1 MRSYAAFCTAPGA
14 HRLRAGHRASV
25 LFRSRL
31 ERVARRHQRRQ
42 STSRGRRH
50 GVGAAAS
57 RRRVC
62 RRDLLRAQVRRGPL
76 LGCALHAIAACVDGF
91 DGHLY
96 THAHTHT
103 HTHSF
108 DGHVSPV
115 YVCMYVCM
123 HVCICMYL
131 SMYVSIYVCMLCVCV
146 CVFVCVCVYVHTHTQ
161 AHTLFPSLPP
171 PPLLSLSHAP
181 SLPLSSPCLQF
192 GALNCRRRSAS
203 AASLSEHSQTRRL
216 LTHHCP

>member
-76 LGCALHAIAACVDGF
+76 LGCALHAIAACVDGI

-146 CVFVCVCVYVHTHTQ
+146 CVFCVCVCVCTHTY
-161 AHTLFPSLPP
+161 ASSHPLPLSPSPPPSLSFTCSLSPS
-171 PPLLSLSHAP
+171 LLSLP
-181 SLPLSSPCLQF
+181 SVWS
-192 GALNCRRRSAS
+192 
-203 AASLSEHSQTRRL
+203 T
-216 LTHHCP
+216 